1 MPDLIKYE
9 KRNAIALLMLN
20 RSEKLNALNYA
31 TNDRLMELLGE
42 TEDDAAVRAF
52 VPTST
57 DDCAFSAG
65 GNFTQSVKVGVDLT
79 VKAFCMRGQIRT
91 RE

>member
-1 MPDLIKYE
+1 MPNLIKYE

-31 TNDRLMELLGE
+31 
-42 TEDDAAVRAF
+42 AVRAF

-65 GNFTQSVKVGVDLT
+65 GNFITSR
-79 VKAFCMRGQIRT
+79 KAAKLAWI
-91 RE
+91 